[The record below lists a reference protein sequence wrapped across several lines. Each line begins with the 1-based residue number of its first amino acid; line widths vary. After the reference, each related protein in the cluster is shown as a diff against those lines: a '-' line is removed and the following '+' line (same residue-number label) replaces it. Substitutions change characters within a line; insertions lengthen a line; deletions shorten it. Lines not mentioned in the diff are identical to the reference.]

1 MLLDLPFEL
10 QLIILGYVKAENHLD
25 LCPLAQLVADRYNW
39 TDTVTLIQPNDNNSN
54 NIDYL
59 TLALKRSISFDDD
72 RKLPTKRLLSV
83 STNLELVQCILKHS
97 HSTLEDIKLFMNKN
111 HHKSIVHS
119 LTSLP
124 KLVHL
129 TVRDPADDV
138 STIEHCHKLI
148 TTVLSRELIT
158 LDIPSLAL
166 NPFLMSATS
175 QFYHLNYLSI
185 TIMTSTHIDDARLY
199 WQRLKHLFPNL
210 NHLTVTLPSQQ
221 NPSIFRALLTHVQLF
236 PWIKRV
242 TLLSKENPKHFLNR
256 DDLRTSLLQLEGL
269 NRITAGWDMIALN

>member
-1 MLLDLPFEL
+1 
-10 QLIILGYVKAENHLD
+10 
-25 LCPLAQLVADRYNW
+25 LVADRYNW
-39 TDTVTLIQPNDNNSN
+39 TDTVTLIQPNDDNNNGNVS
-54 NIDYL
+54 YL
-59 TLALKRSISFDDD
+59 TWALKRSICHNDGG
-72 RKLPTKRLLSV
+72 KLPTKRLLSV
-83 STNLELVQCILKHS
+83 STDFELVQCILKHS
-97 HSTLEDIKLFMNKN
+97 HSTLEDIKLFMNKS
-111 HHKSIVHS
+111 HHKSIVNS

-124 KLVHL
+124 KLAHL

-138 STIEHCHKLI
+138 STMEHCHKLI

-185 TIMTSTHIDDARLY
+185 AIMTNIRTDHDARLY
-199 WQRLKHLFPNL
+199 WQRLKLLFPNL

-221 NPSIFRALLTHVQLF
+221 VLTVFRALLTHVQLF

-256 DDLRTSLLQLEGL
+256 DDLRASLLQLEGL